1 MFSPNPAFSCI
12 FILVFYMRFFVTC
25 DHVIVTFISF
35 DTTDFLPSA
44 SEISLF
50 LHSLDVP
57 PRGNISVGNRA
68 DYFLI
73 AHVKKCSEVSFV
85 FLYWDFCF
93 PSDSKQPY
101 CCCLC
106 YNYRQGKNLQ
116 NKHPVTLYN
125 EWLLSLAFAEI
136 YDIKGPLVWLLPL
149 IVIKMVTL
157 VI

>member
-1 MFSPNPAFSCI
+1 
-12 FILVFYMRFFVTC
+12 MRFFVTC

-85 FLYWDFCF
+85 FLY
-93 PSDSKQPY
+93 PT
-101 CCCLC
+101 
-106 YNYRQGKNLQ
+106 Q
-116 NKHPVTLYN
+116 NNRTAAVYATITAK
-125 EWLLSLAFAEI
+125 AKI
-136 YDIKGPLVWLLPL
+136 YK
-149 IVIKMVTL
+149 TNTR
-157 VI
+157 